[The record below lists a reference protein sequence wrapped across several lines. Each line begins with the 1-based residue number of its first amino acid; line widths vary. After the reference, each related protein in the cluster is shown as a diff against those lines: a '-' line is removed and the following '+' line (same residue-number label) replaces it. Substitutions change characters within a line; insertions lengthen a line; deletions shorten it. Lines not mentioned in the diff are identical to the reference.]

1 MLIILFLFAIGS
13 AIASVDTTCGLNV
26 LGSLEHTKG
35 SKMKY
40 AFIYII
46 SCMAGGTATGLII
59 SGLNA
64 VIGLTTLSAYSE
76 PILITWFVIVLL
88 LEMFNKSAI
97 LPSGN
102 FIVPSSWISKADYR
116 TAALWGNILGLGFIT
131 LQAGVLFHTY
141 VFVSLFTTPWWASVA
156 AGCAFGCIR
165 GIVYSIP
172 VVRSMVYRL
181 LEKRAGHYTFLTATR
196 LTLSYL
202 LILGS
207 IAALLIS

>member
-1 MLIILFLFAIGS
+1 MLILFLFAIS
-13 AIASVDTTCGLNV
+13 AAVASVDTTCGLNV

-35 SKMKY
+35 NKVKY

-46 SCMAGGTATGLII
+46 SCMAGGTVTGLII

-64 VIGLTTLSAYSE
+64 IISLTAVSAYYE
-76 PILITWFVIVLL
+76 PILITCFIIVML

-116 TAALWGNILGLGFIT
+116 TAALWGNILGLGFLT

-141 VFVSLFTTPWWASVA
+141 VIVSLFTSPWWASVV
-156 AGCAFGCIR
+156 AGCCFGCIR
-165 GIVYSIP
+165 GTVYSLP
-172 VVRSMVYRL
+172 VVRSLVYRL
-181 LEKRAGHYTFLTATR
+181 LEKRAGHYTLLTAIR

-207 IAALLIS
+207 IAVLLVS